1 MGKSITI
8 PCWRDSPVLL
18 WGQRFGHIVKM
29 IVLPAFCHGWCG
41 WNAWLGRGRLASRCL
56 ESGFAVGSSEGFK
69 TLIVSVPPTPRRLGL
84 SSLRSLRRMVWS
96 SKEKGRGEAGRAKE
110 GGQSQ
115 AHSRVWS
122 KVSPSAQASKATI
135 ACIPRHCSAA
145 FLPGITWVW
154 AEFWHGNGEF
164 CWLEGTYSA
173 TRSSWLFRAVAEG
186 ANCQSLYDKLAL
198 WVLFNCNYLSSFSV
212 LQQNELH
219 LWLCSMTYTAEV
231 ATLQHKLILFGI
243 FITDHP
249 FIFVLNINV
258 WGFFITLFKVANSF
272 IWILN
277 MCCYNVIRKFDC
289 LLQKILKRG
298 ESENWNNQTS
308 HIYRC
313 LRNTK
318 LLFKRK
324 QFKATLICMSICWI
338 SLGVF
343 TYRELRLKRSW
354 SSPLFSTV
362 VEHVQM

>member
-1 MGKSITI
+1 
-8 PCWRDSPVLL
+8 
-18 WGQRFGHIVKM
+18 
-29 IVLPAFCHGWCG
+29 
-41 WNAWLGRGRLASRCL
+41 
-56 ESGFAVGSSEGFK
+56 
-69 TLIVSVPPTPRRLGL
+69 
-84 SSLRSLRRMVWS
+84 MVWS

-186 ANCQSLYDKLAL
+186 ANCQSLYEKLAL
-198 WVLFNCNYLSSFSV
+198 GVFFIVIYLSSLLFYNRMSCTYDSV
-212 LQQNELH
+212 QWPIQLKKH
-219 LWLCSMTYTAEV
+219 
-231 ATLQHKLILFGI
+231 QHKVILIEIFIPDALYISIKADLFGLVHI
-243 FITDHP
+243 SPLVSHKTEP
-249 FIFVLNINV
+249 FFYFCLEYM
-258 WGFFITLFKVANSF
+258 FFLYIKFFGRLLIHSF
-272 IWILN
+272 EYWTFA
-277 MCCYNVIRKFDC
+277 VIMW
-289 LLQKILKRG
+289 
-298 ESENWNNQTS
+298 SENLNDQTS

-324 QFKATLICMSICWI
+324 
-338 SLGVF
+338 
-343 TYRELRLKRSW
+343 
-354 SSPLFSTV
+354 
-362 VEHVQM
+362 